1 MCDAKYHIYEFCYP
15 CGIFESPRIIDNIS
29 ISAKVELNDRL
40 SELAHPIILLSRE
53 NQNRVRIKTYR
64 GSDFADRLV
73 PFSLKAGFRFFDESH
88 FDEP

>member
-1 MCDAKYHIYEFCYP
+1 MQKVQGFHI
-15 CGIFESPRIIDNIS
+15 
-29 ISAKVELNDRL
+29 ISAIGWPFFKVRIV
-40 SELAHPIILLSRE
+40 AHPIILLSRE
-53 NQNRVRIKTYR
+53 NQNRIRIKTYR